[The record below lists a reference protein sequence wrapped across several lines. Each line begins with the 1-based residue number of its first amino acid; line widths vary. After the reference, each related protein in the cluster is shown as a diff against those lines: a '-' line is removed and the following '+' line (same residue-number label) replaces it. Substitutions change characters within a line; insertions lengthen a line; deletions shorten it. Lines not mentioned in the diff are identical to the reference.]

1 MRSGASEALLI
12 CVIAGPLLGL
22 LTAGCGSVRRFDPPK
37 APADAPAILPAVAPS
52 PRPPAVPMAPVVP
65 EPVYLNP
72 KIGMVTLRAH
82 QDAEGR
88 LLGPQVMYQVVDP
101 GRWNIDAVE
110 QGRGYIPSVNLEVPP
125 NQGSPYVV
133 PAREIPPL
141 ASSSVLLDPTA
152 AAGIVITGL
161 MRPEDKPEAEGLARR
176 QGAGATAVYDEQA
189 GWLLLPAK
197 RSP

>member
-1 MRSGASEALLI
+1 MVPAE
-12 CVIAGPLLGL
+12 
-22 LTAGCGSVRRFDPPK
+22 PPPVS
-37 APADAPAILPAVAPS
+37 AMVVPIPP
-52 PRPPAVPMAPVVP
+52 PPAVPMAPAVP

-133 PAREIPPL
+133 PARGIAPL
-141 ASSSVLLDPTA
+141 ASSSALLDPTA
-152 AAGIVITGL
+152 AGQIVITGL

-176 QGAGATAVYDEQA
+176 QGAGTTAVYDEQA

-197 RSP
+197 MSP